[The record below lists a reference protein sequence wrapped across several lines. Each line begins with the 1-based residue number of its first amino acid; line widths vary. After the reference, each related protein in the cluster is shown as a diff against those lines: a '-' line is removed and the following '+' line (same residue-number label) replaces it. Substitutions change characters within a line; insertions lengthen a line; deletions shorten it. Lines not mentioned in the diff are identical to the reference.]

1 LCRQRPHLQG
11 QMTCVSEE
19 ADQTLND
26 TSLKRL
32 DCVRLSNSP
41 D

>member
-11 QMTCVSEE
+11 QMTCVSEK
-19 ADQTLND
+19 AGQMLNN

-32 DCVRLSNSP
+32 DCVRLRNSP